1 MIFSKILK
9 NFFQKLFIK
18 FGYRIS
24 KINTSDKK
32 FTLFKY
38 KNYKEYRD
46 TQIFFNKKKIDHTW
60 ADGRTLNLIVNIIK
74 KKLDKN
80 PKRAI
85 CHGSRNGFEQKFL
98 KKKFKNLSVIGTDI
112 SETAKNFENSIMWDF
127 HKTKSEWVNNY
138 DFVYSNSLDQSYN
151 PKRALTTWVA
161 QLRVG
166 GLLFLEMSNQDNP
179 NNSSKMDPFGV
190 EMEFFPYLIAEWF
203 GDKFTLEIFKSTKG
217 EKKNYAQVH
226 IFVLKKLG

>member
-1 MIFSKILK
+1 MFSIVFK

-18 FGYRIS
+18 FGYRIQ

-32 FTLFKY
+32 FTF
-38 KNYKEYRD
+38 
-46 TQIFFNKKKIDHTW
+46 
-60 ADGRTLNLIVNIIK
+60 
-74 KKLDKN
+74 
-80 PKRAI
+80 
-85 CHGSRNGFEQKFL
+85 
-98 KKKFKNLSVIGTDI
+98 IGTDI
-112 SETAKNFENSIMWDF
+112 SETAKNFENSIIWDF
-127 HKTKSEWVNNY
+127 HKTKPEWINNY

-190 EMEFFPYLIAEWF
+190 EMEFFPYLIAKWF
-203 GDKFTLEIFKSTKG
+203 GDKFTLEIFKSNKG
-217 EKKNYAQVH
+217 EKKNYTEVH